1 MVGGVRNT
9 RHLPALQNLL
19 LSGSS
24 VILFLGGAEGICRL
38 LESAHPTPR
47 VAAYITPWENWE
59 DGFYTVKSTAVGWPP
74 WEDYNSEG
82 LRDHERTVEK
92 PPGVRRVICLGDS
105 TTLGWGI
112 RPQEAYPKVLE
123 DRLGSGG
130 EEAEVFTVALGGW
143 SPRQER
149 IAYERIARRYQPDLV
164 LLGICLNDIPE
175 LQNNLTR
182 PPALVAALHRRSAL
196 VRRLV
201 RAHGREIADVEDLF
215 SKKDSP
221 KVREAFDRLFAE
233 VRRLREEVRAD
244 GADLALLVFPFRL
257 QVAPGAPP
265 PTAQQTIAD
274 FCKVERIN
282 CLDLLPALREA
293 GPEAFIDYDHFSGTG
308 ARLVAER
315 ILSAGLSVGSRR
327 PETGAPPVGASPLAA
342 VPANASLPLL
352 LEALRRPNEDGQVA
366 AAHAIGVL
374 GPAAR
379 EAVPELMT
387 LLERGAPRVQAAT
400 ARALGNVG
408 PSAARAVQDL
418 IRRLDD
424 GAPPVR
430 AAAAW
435 ALGEM
440 GPAAKAAVLPLV
452 SRLRD
457 KDESVRLRAGESLG
471 QIRPDTEGA
480 RQALVAIV
488 EDASAPG
495 RAEAAAAL
503 GRLGPDAQPA
513 VAALVRAL
521 DDPRAGVRGRAVLAL
536 GGIGPGARA
545 AVPGLLVAFRDAGIR
560 WRVADALAAI
570 GPDAAGSVPDLTAAL
585 QDPSSNVR
593 WRAAQALGA
602 IGPEARR
609 AVPALVE
616 ALGDPF
622 ENVRLGA
629 VVALDRIGR
638 EPRSGFPACL
648 RALRDEDGRVRA
660 RAARALGRLGPIP
673 EDARRALTARLT
685 DEDGWVRTEA
695 ARALKRTT
703 PARP

>member
-1 MVGGVRNT
+1 MVAGVR
-9 RHLPALQNLL
+9 RLPPVLQNLL
-19 LSGSS
+19 LSAST
-24 VILFLGGAEGICRL
+24 VILFLGAAEGICRL
-38 LESAHPTPR
+38 MESAHPAPR

-59 DGFYTVKSTAVGWPP
+59 DGFYTVQSTAVGWPP

-82 LRDHERTVEK
+82 LRDRERTVEK

-112 RPQEAYPKVLE
+112 PPQEAYPQVLE
-123 DRLGSGG
+123 DLLESMGG
-130 EEAEVFTVALGGW
+130 RVEVFNVALGGW
-143 SPRQER
+143 STRQER
-149 IAYERIARRYQPDLV
+149 IAYERIARRYQPDAV

-182 PPALVAALHRRSAL
+182 PPALVTALHRRSAL

-201 RAHGREIADVEDLF
+201 RAQGREIADVEELF

-244 GADLALLVFPFRL
+244 GAAFALLVFPFRL

-265 PTAQQTIAD
+265 ATAQQAIAE
-274 FCKVERIN
+274 FCRAEKIT
-282 CLDLLPALREA
+282 CLDLLPTLRAA
-293 GPEAFIDYDHFSGTG
+293 GPDAFIDYDHFSRTG
-308 ARLVAER
+308 ARVVAER
-315 ILSAGLSVGSRR
+315 VLSAGLSVEKDQQEAGG
-327 PETGAPPVGASPLAA
+327 PAGGASLSVP
-342 VPANASLPLL
+342 VPAGASLPVLL
-352 LEALRRPNEDGQVA
+352 GALRQPDEGGQA
-366 AAHAIGVL
+366 AAARALGNL

-379 EAVPELMT
+379 EAVPELMK
-387 LLERGAPRVQAAT
+387 LLERGTPRVRAAT
-400 ARALGNVG
+400 ARALGNMG
-408 PSAARAVQDL
+408 PAAELAVHEL
-418 IRRLDD
+418 MRRLDD
-424 GAPPVR
+424 AAPPVR

-435 ALGEM
+435 ALGEI
-440 GPAAKAAVLPLV
+440 GPAAKAALLPLV
-452 SRLRD
+452 NRLRD
-457 KDESVRLRAGESLG
+457 EDESVRLRAGESLG
-471 QIRPDTEGA
+471 QVRPDTEEA

-488 EDASAPG
+488 EDVSAPG

-503 GRLGPDAQPA
+503 GKLGPDAQFA
-513 VAALVRAL
+513 VAALVKAL

-536 GGIGPGARA
+536 GEIGPGARA
-545 AVPGLLVAFRDAGIR
+545 AVPALLVAFRDAGIR
-560 WRVADALAAI
+560 WRVADALGAI
-570 GPDAAGSVPDLTAAL
+570 GPDAAGAVPDLTAAL

-602 IGPEARR
+602 IGPGARR
-609 AVPALVE
+609 AVPALVQ

-629 VVALDRIGR
+629 VVALDKIGL
-638 EPRSGFPACL
+638 EPRSVLPACV

-685 DEDGWVRTEA
+685 DEDDWVRVEA
-695 ARALKRTT
+695 ARALKKTT
-703 PARP
+703 AARP

>member
-1 MVGGVRNT
+1 MAGVRKP
-9 RHLPALQNLL
+9 RLLPALQNLL

-112 RPQEAYPKVLE
+112 RPQEAYPQVLE
-123 DRLGSGG
+123 DLLESMG
-130 EEAEVFTVALGGW
+130 ERVEVFNVALGGW
-143 SPRQER
+143 STRQER
-149 IAYERIARRYQPDLV
+149 IAYERIARRYHPDVV

-201 RAHGREIADVEDLF
+201 RAHGREIADVEELF

-221 KVREAFDRLFAE
+221 KVHEAFDRLFAE
-233 VRRLREEVRAD
+233 VRRLRDEVRTD
-244 GADLALLVFPFRL
+244 GAGFALLVFPFRL
-257 QVAPGAPP
+257 QVVPGAPP

-274 FCKVERIN
+274 FCKREVIP

-293 GPEAFIDYDHFSGTG
+293 GPDAFIDYDHFSRTG

-315 ILSAGLSVGSRR
+315 ILSSGLSVEKDQ
-327 PETGAPPVGASPLAA
+327 PEAGKLSTAASLSAP
-342 VPANASLPLL
+342 VPAGASLPVL
-352 LEALRRPNEDGQVA
+352 LEALRRSDEGGQIA
-366 AAHAIGVL
+366 AAHALGNL

-379 EAVPELMT
+379 EAAPELIK
-387 LLERGAPRVQAAT
+387 LLERGTPRVRAAT
-400 ARALGNVG
+400 ARALGNMG
-408 PSAARAVQDL
+408 PAAEIAVQDL
-418 IRRLDD
+418 IRRMEDA
-424 GAPPVR
+424 APPVR

-435 ALGEM
+435 ALGEV
-440 GPAAKAAVLPLV
+440 GPGAKASLLPLV
-452 SRLRD
+452 NRLRD
-457 KDESVRLRAGESLG
+457 EDESVRLRAGESLG
-471 QIRPDTEGA
+471 KVGPDTEEA

-488 EDASAPG
+488 EDVSAPG

-503 GRLGPDAQPA
+503 GMLGPDAQPA
-513 VAALVRAL
+513 VAALVKAL
-521 DDPRAGVRGRAVLAL
+521 DDPRGGVRGRVVMAL
-536 GGIGPGARA
+536 GEIGPGARA
-545 AVPGLLVAFRDAGIR
+545 AVPALLVAFRDAGIR

-570 GPDAAGSVPDLTAAL
+570 GPDAAGAVPDLTTAL

-602 IGPEARR
+602 IGPGARR

-629 VVALDRIGR
+629 VVALDKIGA
-638 EPRSGFPACL
+638 EPRAVLPACVK
-648 RALRDEDGRVRA
+648 ALHDEDGRVRA

-673 EDARRALTARLT
+673 EDARRALTAGLT
-685 DEDGWVRTEA
+685 DEDEWVRAEA
-695 ARALKRTT
+695 ARALKKTT